1 MGAGHNNSSN
11 KMHSRIWIFILVVG
25 RIPRIASAVV
35 GNCVSD
41 ESEKRYVGNSITSLT
56 DDGKL
61 QVANPSAP
69 DLTITTS
76 CVEGE

>member
-1 MGAGHNNSSN
+1 MGAGHNHSN
-11 KMHSRIWIFILVVG
+11 YKLHSRIWIFILIVG

-35 GNCVSD
+35 GDCVSD

-56 DDGKL
+56 DGGKL
-61 QVANPSAP
+61 EVANPSAP
-69 DLTITTS
+69 DLTTTTS